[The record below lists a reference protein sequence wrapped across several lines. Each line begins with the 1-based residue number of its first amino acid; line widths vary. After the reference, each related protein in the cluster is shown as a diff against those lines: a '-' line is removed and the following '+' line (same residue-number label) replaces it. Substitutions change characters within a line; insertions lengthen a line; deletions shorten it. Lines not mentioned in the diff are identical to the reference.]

1 MHGKNHKRK
10 NVVKETKKIDSIQKC
25 DENFPPCT
33 LLKEFYTSICNIICM
48 SFRYETAFQME
59 KKIFFGGQVKTSLLE
74 FLYKMSQIA
83 KVKFIHWEKKKFL

>member
-1 MHGKNHKRK
+1 
-10 NVVKETKKIDSIQKC
+10 
-25 DENFPPCT
+25 
-33 LLKEFYTSICNIICM
+33 M